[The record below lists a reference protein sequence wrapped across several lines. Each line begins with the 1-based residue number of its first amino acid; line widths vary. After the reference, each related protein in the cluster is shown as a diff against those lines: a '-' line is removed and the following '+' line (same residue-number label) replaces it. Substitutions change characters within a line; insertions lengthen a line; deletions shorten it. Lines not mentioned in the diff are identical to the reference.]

1 MGEINIIEQAYKMQV
16 YMLEEVT
23 KFPRIYKY
31 VLGDNIMRKVME
43 IYELLLD
50 AYYTSKEN
58 KKSNP

>member
-1 MGEINIIEQAYKMQV
+1 MQV